1 MDATSDPVALSP
13 GIAQNLVNLLTERR
27 GLLRGQMQ
35 VTNLALSSFTAGID
49 GLGYLYAQNVT
60 FSNSSTSTSPLAARL
75 VVVSNGSVN
84 SYPLISPPTFPPTF
98 NVGGLVTSGGL
109 ITGQKARMVAFGQ
122 EMYIVQEANAYS
134 NYRMLYSG
142 VIVSHGIL
150 APQASDWT
158 AVTQTP
164 SVGPSVKS
172 GTVQYNITF
181 YDSLGRET
189 SPCLTPKTIAYGSS
203 PSVDGKITVNFSA
216 YTAPRDVQGANVYAT
231 TPGGTLF
238 YFIGAVAVTGGNV
251 EDNIADV
258 SVGGAA
264 QIAPNFGEN
273 DAPKPASL
281 IAVHKNRVIL
291 NQTGSS
297 RIQISNDG
305 SATQFNSQGYKF
317 DQATLL
323 ISNPSDGITL
333 SLGTDQGDSP
343 TAMMSFGSLFLVWKR
358 RSIYVL
364 YGNDLTDFEVKP
376 VHNSKGCIAPDSAVR
391 CDNEIFFLADD
402 GVYALTSSLQ
412 CEKISKP
419 IESLLAP
426 LRLSL
431 TGRAQMETAQGWF
444 VQNEYNLA
452 INDTIYVFNFDV
464 KQWSIRQF

>member
-98 NVGGLVTSGGL
+98 NLGGLVTSGSL
-109 ITGQKARMVAFGQ
+109 IPGQKVRMAAFGQ
-122 EMYIVQEANAYS
+122 EMYIVQEANAYA
-134 NYRMLYSG
+134 NYRMQYSG
-142 VIVSHGIL
+142 VVSQIGLNTPI
-150 APQASDWT
+150 AAGTSFT
-158 AVTQTP
+158 ATGNTP
-164 SVGPSVKS
+164 GSAVLKS
-172 GTVQYNITF
+172 GTVLYLMTTIDN
-181 YDSLGRET
+181 LGRE
-189 SPCLTPKTIAYGSS
+189 SS
-203 PSVDGKITVNFSA
+203 PSTSLSVAYGGAPTQDTILHAVNPYTDPQVVGVNF
-216 YTAPRDVQGANVYAT
+216 YAT
-231 TPGGTLF
+231 TAGGKLF
-238 YFIGAVAVTGGNV
+238 YQIASLVSPNTNF

-258 SVGGAA
+258 SVGLP
-264 QIAPNFGEN
+264 APLPGEN